1 MTRNHSVFDI
11 LLCANA
17 GPSATCVIMVNAV
30 CKVTDTINDYTFR
43 SSFPECIF
51 LFSGSYY

>member
-30 CKVTDTINDYTFR
+30 CKVTDTINDYTIR
-43 SSFPECIF
+43 SSFPVCIF